1 MANVGVHRSMS
12 PTQKTKLL
20 MLDDER
26 FLLDMYKTYFEKE
39 GYEVMTSYSADKAL
53 NFLRTG
59 LEPDVILFDITIPES
74 KSGYEFLE
82 IVQREQLAHRAL
94 KIALT
99 NEGQP
104 GEIAR
109 TTELGAHA
117 HLIKAEFTPSELVAT
132 VTQLLLKHR

>member
-1 MANVGVHRSMS
+1 MS
-12 PTQKTKLL
+12 PDQKTKIL
-20 MLDDER
+20 MIDDER
-26 FLLDMYKTYFEKE
+26 FLLDIYKTYFEKE
-39 GYEVMTSYSADKAL
+39 EYEVTTSYSADTAL
-53 NFLRTG
+53 DFLRAG
-59 LEPDVILFDITIPES
+59 LVPDVILFDISIPES

-82 IVQREQLAHRAL
+82 IVQHEHLATRAL

-109 TTELGAHA
+109 TTELGANA